1 MLFPRGSLPS
11 LFILALLSLEAF
23 AIQVVVPSVP
33 QGGTVVQANFL
44 GISFELSFLD
54 KYCELWL
61 GLPSASPADKN
72 KSEAMSTLHQ
82 HRSLTTSKA
91 TRVTYPQSH
100 YAYGSEEMPWT
111 SRHMSARRRNS

>member
-1 MLFPRGSLPS
+1 MGSPRGSLPG

-54 KYCELWL
+54 KYCELWF
-61 GLPSASPADKN
+61 GLCFAPPPDES
-72 KSEAMSTLHQ
+72 KSEATSTLHQ
-82 HRSLTTSKA
+82 RHSLTTSMYMWA
-91 TRVTYPQSH
+91 ICLQSH
-100 YAYGSEEMPWT
+100 CAYVLEEIPWT
-111 SRHMSARRRNS
+111 SPHTFPPRHSS